1 MKLNKKENQCV
12 NTLILLRRGN
22 KTIPGG
28 RWREKPRKESGGA
41 EIKRGYDQLFEGTGE
56 EY

>member
-1 MKLNKKENQCV
+1 M